1 MEIND
6 FNEWYL
12 DGIDQSD
19 DIVIKRELLRG
30 IVEALF
36 MRLSQYLLRS
46 QTVDPDFSDSA
57 GKDWTCHI

>member
-19 DIVIKRELLRG
+19 DIVKKEELLRE

-36 MRLSQYLLRS
+36 MRLSQYLIQS
-46 QTVDPDFSDSA
+46 
-57 GKDWTCHI
+57 

>member
-19 DIVIKRELLRG
+19 E
-30 IVEALF
+30 
-36 MRLSQYLLRS
+36 MRKKESFYEKS
-46 QTVDPDFSDSA
+46 
-57 GKDWTCHI
+57 

>member
-19 DIVIKRELLRG
+19 EIVIKRELLRG

-36 MRLSQYLLRS
+36 MRLSQYSIRS
-46 QTVDPDFSDSA
+46 
-57 GKDWTCHI
+57 

>member
-19 DIVIKRELLRG
+19 EIVIKRELLRE

-36 MRLSQYLLRS
+36 MRLSQYS
-46 QTVDPDFSDSA
+46 IQS
-57 GKDWTCHI
+57 